1 MLRRTISVP
10 HTGGQ
15 RMHFPRRLAATSAS
29 VMLGL
34 GVAALINTAMA
45 RNAERRNPPKG
56 TFIEVDGVRLHY
68 LEKGSGSP
76 VVLLHGNQ
84 SMAED
89 FVISGVIDL
98 LAKKYRVIAF
108 DRPGFGYSERPGD
121 TVWTPSAQADLISKA
136 LLRLGVEKSLMVG
149 HSWGTLVALAYGLQ
163 HPAQTAA
170 ILLLSGYYFPTKRLD
185 VVFASLPA
193 IPIVGD
199 ILRYT
204 VWPLLGWLAGPLL
217 LKTIFAPAH
226 VTERFKREFPF
237 SMALRPSQIRAT
249 AGDSALMV
257 PAAGGLSVRYREL
270 TMPVAI
276 MAGRGDKIVHIEP
289 HPMRLHG
296 LVRQSTLDVIDR
308 GGHMLHHAHPEKIV
322 AKVESLWAE
331 MRPASDPEAAMPY
344 SVNAKPSSTSA

>member
-56 TFIEVDGVRLHY
+56 TFLEVDGVRLHY
-68 LEKGSGSP
+68 LEKGSGLP

-84 SMAED
+84 SMADD
-89 FVISGVIDL
+89 FAISGVIDL

-121 TVWTPSAQADLISKA
+121 TVWTPSAQADLIRKA

-163 HPAQTAA
+163 NPRRPPP
-170 ILLLSGYYFPTKRLD
+170 SCCF
-185 VVFASLPA
+185 PA
-193 IPIVGD
+193 I
-199 ILRYT
+199 
-204 VWPLLGWLAGPLL
+204 
-217 LKTIFAPAH
+217 IFQ
-226 VTERFKREFPF
+226 
-237 SMALRPSQIRAT
+237 PSGLTWSSPRCLPYQ
-249 AGDSALMV
+249 
-257 PAAGGLSVRYREL
+257 LSVISCATRSGPCSAGS
-270 TMPVAI
+270 PV
-276 MAGRGDKIVHIEP
+276 
-289 HPMRLHG
+289 
-296 LVRQSTLDVIDR
+296 
-308 GGHMLHHAHPEKIV
+308 
-322 AKVESLWAE
+322 
-331 MRPASDPEAAMPY
+331 
-344 SVNAKPSSTSA
+344 PSC